1 MPHNTTRPLNP
12 RRLPALPLALLLAA
26 LAALALGLGGC
37 RTLDQSVDESLSAAE
52 FFQRA
57 QEASDARDYPLAM
70 RYYETF
76 LRVHPEDQERT
87 LWAAYEIAFL
97 YHKMGDDR
105 KAVELFDDL
114 LARYRSPESEG
125 WPQGPRMLAQKV
137 RDSLAPAAVRGR
149 GRAGGRTGPGPRR
162 AAAGQRLPPEE
173 PPAEPAPDGAG
184 SRRSRPPRIR
194 PPPTARRA
202 PEPRGRGRGAPPG
215 PGQGA
220 RSTTAGKG
228 TSASPWT

>member
-12 RRLPALPLALLLAA
+12 RRLPFLPLALLLTA

-105 KAVELFDDL
+105 KAVELFDAL

-137 RDSLAPAAVRGR
+137 RDSLAPAA
-149 GRAGGRTGPGPRR
+149 P
-162 AAAGQRLPPEE
+162 AAQPEE
-173 PPAEPAPDGAG
+173 EPALAPEEPLPDTPPPAEPAPDG
-184 SRRSRPPRIR
+184 PP
-194 PPPTARRA
+194 AD
-202 PEPRGRGRGAPPG
+202 APPAEV
-215 PGQGA
+215 PP
-220 RSTTAGKG
+220 
-228 TSASPWT
+228 SP